1 MSNIDEA
8 IQRGNFE
15 KFLNSEAWDKAKEN
29 EQKDKEEWERLSS
42 FDAYKGQF
50 YNVVKENGFDA
61 THVENFDA
69 VANVVSEYMRN
80 QTCCRWASGEATRQK
95 FDVPK
100 RPKVGLLFM
109 GAPGTGKTMLAGI
122 IKNLTGIKMYRLRDV
137 AQSFQKGG
145 FEGIQTDA
153 PGIYSD
159 DVVLDDFGIQEERK
173 YFGQG
178 GYVDDIVFQRY
189 DAWQTTKKLTI
200 MTTNY
205 VSFRPIPEKEIKGMR
220 NDFSNQVMT
229 RIEEMFLP
237 VMFQGGCKRETAVKK
252 FSQYLK
258 PDYNGNN

>member
-8 IQRGNFE
+8 IRIGNFE
-15 KFLNSEAWDKAKEN
+15 KFLNSDAWNKAEENAEKE
-29 EQKDKEEWERLSS
+29 KAEWERISA
-42 FDAYKGQF
+42 FDGYKGQF
-50 YNVVKENGFDA
+50 YKAIKENGFDA

-122 IKNLTGIKMYRLRDV
+122 IQKLTGIKMYRLRDV

-145 FEGIQTDA
+145 FEGIKTDA

-159 DVVLDDFGIQEERK
+159 DVALDDFGIQEERK

-178 GYVDDIVFQRY
+178 GYVADIMFQRY

-205 VSFRPIPEKEIKGMR
+205 VSFASIPEKAIRGMR
-220 NDFSNQVMT
+220 EDFSNQVMT
-229 RIEEMFLP
+229 RIEEQYLPIMFH
-237 VMFQGGCKRETAVKK
+237 GACKREAAIKK
-252 FSQYLK
+252 FSEYLK
-258 PDYNGNN
+258 PNYNGND